1 MQAQEISDAL
11 RYSQSDNYG
20 TARFRAM
27 SGAFGALGGDLS
39 AINVNPAGSAIFA
52 NHQIAATGN
61 ISNTR
66 SNSNYFGTQTKE
78 KENSI
83 DLNQLGG
90 VFVFTNRNEKSD
102 WKKFSIAVNYE
113 NLNNFDNT
121 LFSAGT
127 NPNNSV
133 TQYFTSYANG
143 TPQSQYPNGIPL
155 HVLQD
160 YYYEEL
166 DFGGQQASL
175 AYQAFLINPVDP
187 GDPNNTDY
195 TSNVAATGNY
205 YQENETFTSGY
216 NGKLSVNAGTQYK
229 NWLYLGI
236 NLNAHFTDYTKS
248 TSFYEDYVGATN
260 ADAATGVQALRF
272 NNDLYTYGSGFSF
285 QFGAIAKVTKDF
297 RLGLAYES
305 PTWLTLNDELT
316 QSLATDCADCPQPS
330 YYENPG
336 ITNIYEPY
344 QIQTPDK
351 WTGSMAYV
359 FGKMGLLSVDVSTK
373 DYGNTKLTPKE
384 VFRDLQN
391 IKYQIFD
398 CFLAFAKCKRNNEK
412 KKSLICLVI
421 AK

>member
-1 MQAQEISDAL
+1 
-11 RYSQSDNYG
+11 
-20 TARFRAM
+20 
-27 SGAFGALGGDLS
+27 
-39 AINVNPAGSAIFA
+39 
-52 NHQIAATGN
+52 
-61 ISNTR
+61 
-66 SNSNYFGTQTKE
+66 
-78 KENSI
+78 
-83 DLNQLGG
+83 
-90 VFVFTNRNEKSD
+90 
-102 WKKFSIAVNYE
+102 VNYE

-384 VFRDLQN
+384 DFRGFNKSISNSLDRSNEVKIGGEVKIKQVSLRGGYRWESSPYKNESIMSDLTGYSAGIGYN
-391 IKYQIFD
+391 FGHIKLDMSY
-398 CFLAFAKCKRNNEK
+398 ANAKRNYADQFF
-412 KKSLICLVI
+412 STGMTDR
-421 AK
+421 AKINSKNNDISFTFTFEL